1 MADTTITADAQ
12 AESPMRTDNAK
23 HERRST
29 GDGCWTL
36 RSGQVCV
43 ENDHEELCLS
53 SSPDEEPDPDTPQG
67 REILNQVAS
76 HMLTLYGEYAGRLVC
91 ESDQRD
97 ERGRPIVYER
107 PALGAFMVLKSPAGV
122 HYVLPTLQYMLEQ
135 ELELKDYTIDR
146 ISWANAK
153 LKQ

>member
-1 MADTTITADAQ
+1 MTDTTIATDAQ
-12 AESPMRTDNAK
+12 AESPMRTDVDHK
-23 HERRST
+23 QRTT
-29 GDGCWTL
+29 GDACCWTL

-43 ENDHEELCLS
+43 ENDREELCLS
-53 SSPDEEPDPDTPQG
+53 TDEEPDPETPQG
-67 REILNQVAS
+67 RETLNHVAS

-91 ESDQRD
+91 ESERRD

-107 PALGAFMVLKSPAGV
+107 PALGAFMVLKSPGGV
-122 HYVLPTLQYMLEQ
+122 QYVLPTLQYMLEQ

-146 ISWANAK
+146 ISWANTK